1 MADEAT
7 LTENSAPETVTT
19 EAASPN
25 ELAATALGGADA
37 EPAADADTQAAETE
51 AEAETDSAKD
61 ETGED
66 AAPVVPEKYELKA
79 SEGLPELDAEAVA
92 LAEPVFKEIGLT
104 NEQAQQLVPVA
115 EQFAQ
120 RIAEQMEAAAT
131 ANVAQQRAAWLAE
144 AQAAEDIGGAKWSD
158 TLVAAAKGL
167 DALGFTKGTPFRD
180 LLDDSGLGNHPDM
193 IRAWLKVGR
202 AVSEDSDFVRSGVA
216 TAGARTLAD
225 TLYPSQS

>member
-1 MADEAT
+1 M
-7 LTENSAPETVTT
+7 TT

-37 EPAADADTQAAETE
+37 EPVADTGAPEAETE
-51 AEAETDSAKD
+51 AEAETDGA
-61 ETGED
+61 ENEAGED
-66 AAPVVPEKYELKA
+66 AASVVPEKYELKA
-79 SEGLPELDAEAVA
+79 SDGLPDLDADVVA
-92 LAEPVFKEIGLT
+92 LAEPVFKELGLT
-104 NEQAQQLVPVA
+104 NDQAQQLVPVA
-115 EQFAQ
+115 EHFAQ

-144 AQAAEDIGGAKWSD
+144 AQAAEDIGGAKWND
-158 TLVAAAKGL
+158 TLVSAAKGL

-202 AVSEDSDFVRSGVA
+202 AVSEDSDFVRGGVA
-216 TAGARTLAD
+216 TAGARTAAEA
-225 TLYPSQS
+225 LYPSQS